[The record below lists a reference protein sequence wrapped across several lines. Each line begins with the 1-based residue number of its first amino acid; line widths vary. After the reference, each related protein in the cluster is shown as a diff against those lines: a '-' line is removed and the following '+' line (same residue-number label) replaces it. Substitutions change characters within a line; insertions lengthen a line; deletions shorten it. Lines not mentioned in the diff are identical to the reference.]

1 MLARFI
7 IFLKGRQIFKDPD
20 LRGLSY
26 IFLVV
31 AVCFALNTLS
41 FHYFERKQEKPPGL
55 FDSVWYSATSI
66 TTVGYGDLSPATI
79 PGRLATM
86 FLMYGVGVACLPLAI
101 SNIVSYFVKQ
111 KEMVRSGMKDFKEQG
126 GVVIVNFPGE
136 HWVRVLMRELK
147 GEPSLADLPVCVI
160 DPVLERLPSS
170 EHFENVS
177 FVRGNTIDVDTY
189 KRANLAAARYVLV
202 LPRSPELPD
211 SDAATHTVISVLRRQ
226 TEARIIP
233 VCVDGQNRHL
243 FEESR
248 ALVALDLAIKAAVQ
262 EMSDPFVA
270 RALDNL
276 VRNTEGC
283 MPYSITVNKLAGT
296 AVVEVESALI
306 ALRKKKVGT
315 RGGFKLLVHVR
326 AGEPEWLSEP
336 GDCLQEGDVLL
347 ITGRNR
353 PASVD
358 DFEEAVLGELPG

>member
-1 MLARFI
+1 VLARFI
-7 IFLKGRQIFKDPD
+7 IFLKGRKIFRDPD

-31 AVCFALNTLS
+31 AFCFALNTVS
-41 FHYFERKQEKPPGL
+41 FYYFESKQEKPPGL

-86 FLMYGVGVACLPLAI
+86 ILMYGVGVACLPLAV

-111 KEMVRSGMKDFKEQG
+111 KEMVRAGMKDFKEQG
-126 GVVIVNFPGE
+126 SVVIVNFPGE

-147 GEPSLADLPVCVI
+147 SEPSLADLPVCVI

-177 FVRGNTIDVDTY
+177 FVRGNTIEVDTY
-189 KRANLAAARYVLV
+189 RRANLAAARYVLV
-202 LPRSPELPD
+202 LPRSPDLPD
-211 SDAATHTVISVLRRQ
+211 SDAATHTIISVVRRQ
-226 TEARIIP
+226 TRARIIP
-233 VCVDGQNRHL
+233 VCVDGRNMHL

-248 ALVALDLAIKAAVQ
+248 ALVTLDLAIKAAVQ

-283 MPYSITVNKLAGT
+283 MPYTIAVNRLAGT
-296 AVVEVESALI
+296 PVVDVESALI
-306 ALRKKKVGT
+306 ALRK
-315 RGGFKLLVHVR
+315 RAEADGGFKLLAHVR
-326 AGEPEWLSEP
+326 AGQPEWLPQP

-347 ITGRNR
+347 VTGRNR
-353 PASVD
+353 PKSVD
-358 DFEEAVLGELPG
+358 DFEEAVLGELGG